1 MSTSTADIIAHTKN
15 WITDVVI
22 GCNFCPFAGK
32 AFRSDSIHYQVQE
45 SNEPA
50 LVLERLI
57 RECIRLDENETIE
70 TTLLI
75 FPNPFKNFNAF
86 LDMDD
91 LANQAM
97 KKEGY
102 EGIYQLASFHPNYL
116 FAGSKENDAA
126 NYTNR
131 SVYAMLHLLREDS
144 VEKAL
149 ADFPHPEKIPER
161 NIGFCK
167 TKGLEF
173 MKGLREQCLEK
184 R

>member
-1 MSTSTADIIAHTKN
+1 MNILAEDIIRHTKN
-15 WITDVVI
+15 WIRDVVI

-57 RECIRLDENETIE
+57 RECIRLDENESIE

-75 FPNPFKNFNAF
+75 FSTPFKNFNAF

-91 LANQAM
+91 LANQVM

-102 EGIYQLASFHPNYL
+102 EGIYQLASFHPDYL
-116 FAGSKENDAA
+116 FAGSKEIDAA

-131 SVYAMLHLLREDS
+131 SAYAMLHLLREDS
-144 VEKAL
+144 IEKAL
-149 ADFPHPEKIPER
+149 VDFPHPEKIPDR
-161 NIGFCK
+161 NIAFCEE
-167 TKGLEF
+167 KGLEF
-173 MKGLREQCLEK
+173 MKGLREQCLGK